1 MSIRPR
7 TSSGPEMEI
16 RPSRLRRGELLAGGA
31 AVALLVFLFALGWF
45 GSSTGTTAAASTDG
59 WRGLPVV
66 RWLVL
71 VTVAAA
77 LLLAILQAS
86 RRAPALPVTMS
97 VVVSALAVVTT
108 LVLIVRLVTTS
119 ASVQAG
125 AILGTAASAVILLG
139 GFWSMRDEDGWVPET
154 DRTIERVS
162 L

>member
-1 MSIRPR
+1 
-7 TSSGPEMEI
+7 
-16 RPSRLRRGELLAGGA
+16 
-31 AVALLVFLFALGWF
+31 
-45 GSSTGTTAAASTDG
+45 
-59 WRGLPVV
+59 
-66 RWLVL
+66 
-71 VTVAAA
+71 
-77 LLLAILQAS
+77 
-86 RRAPALPVTMS
+86 
-97 VVVSALAVVTT
+97 VTT